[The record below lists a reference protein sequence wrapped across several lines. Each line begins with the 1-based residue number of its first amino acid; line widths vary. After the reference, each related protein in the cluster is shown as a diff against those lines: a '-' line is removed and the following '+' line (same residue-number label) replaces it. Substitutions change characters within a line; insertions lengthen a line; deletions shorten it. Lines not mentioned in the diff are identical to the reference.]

1 LDTQEPGKHFERLI
15 LENQGLIHKVCRVY
29 TYTDA
34 DRQDLFQEIVIQL
47 WKSFPQFKGD
57 SKLSTWMYRVGI
69 NTAIT
74 GLRKQRDFIDSYEPS
89 ALPVHISDDNSSHAE
104 EEKLQ
109 QLHDAIGQLNPVEKS
124 MVMLYLE
131 DRSYEEME
139 DILGISQ
146 GNLRVKMSR
155 IKDKLRQLAKK

>member
-1 LDTQEPGKHFERLI
+1 
-15 LENQGLIHKVCRVY
+15 
-29 TYTDA
+29 
-34 DRQDLFQEIVIQL
+34 
-47 WKSFPQFKGD
+47 
-57 SKLSTWMYRVGI
+57 MYRVGI

-74 GLRKQRDFIDSYEPS
+74 GLRKQRDFIDLYEPS

-109 QLHDAIGQLNPVEKS
+109 QLYDAIGQLNPVEKS

-139 DILGISQ
+139 DILGITQ